1 MLKAILI
8 LLLAPLII
16 TFATIFIMM
25 IIGATWG
32 AVLKIT
38 FVVLAISLV
47 ISILKDKK
55 KEEA

>member
-1 MLKAILI
+1 MLRAILI

-25 IIGATWG
+25 IIGATWS
-32 AVLKIT
+32 AVLKFT
-38 FVVLAISLV
+38 VVVLAITLV
-47 ISILKDKK
+47 IKVLQDKK